1 MRAVLALALV
11 GCGFSV
17 PSNSGGSDDEPVRM
31 DASIDQPLDGC
42 VSFSSQLETCGKT
55 GAPLTISG
63 MNTLNTDT
71 GVMMNGTTT
80 VMLASEIVVASTNQI
95 ELRVI
100 YAGNVMFTANAQLR
114 AVGSRPLAI
123 IAFGDVSLGAGALID
138 VGAGGA
144 GAFTMCPNGAAR
156 GENDGGG
163 GGGGGGGSFAALG
176 GKGGNGNSDG
186 GGSDGGAAG
195 VVVPLPAGPRG
206 GCPGAG
212 GGNGD
217 QDGGEGGPAGG
228 ALYIAS
234 ATQIELLSNAAI
246 NAGGG
251 GGGGGRQSGLSN
263 GDAGG
268 GGGGSGG
275 MILLEAPKVR
285 SAGVLAA
292 NGGGGGEGSGDGD
305 AGNPGAR
312 GPASTMRADGGKSGS
327 PTGTDGGKGGAAA
340 TTAGDPPPGNPQAGG
355 AGGGGGGVGYIKVTS
370 PDQMLGSSVSPAVAP

>member
-17 PSNSGGSDDEPVRM
+17 PANGSDDEPSR
-31 DASIDQPLDGC
+31 DGSIDQPLDAC
-42 VSFSSQLETCGKT
+42 VSFSSQLDTCGKT
-55 GAPLTISG
+55 GVPLTISG
-63 MNTLNTDT
+63 VNTLDTDT
-71 GVMMNGTTT
+71 GVMMNGNAT
-80 VMLASEIVVASTNQI
+80 VALTSAVVVASTNQI

-100 YAGNVMFTANAQLR
+100 YASTVMFAANAQLR

-123 IAFGDVSLGAGALID
+123 IAFGNVSLAAGALID

-156 GENDGGG
+156 GENDSGG

-176 GKGGNGNSDG
+176 GKGGDGNSDG
-186 GGSDGGAAG
+186 GGSTGGTAG
-195 VVVPLPAGPRG
+195 AVVALPAGPRG
-206 GCPGAG
+206 GCPGSG

-234 ATQIELLSNAAI
+234 ATQIELLGTAAI
-246 NAGGG
+246 TAGGG
-251 GGGGGRQSGLSN
+251 GGGGGRQSGFSN

-275 MILLEAPKVR
+275 LILLEAPKVR
-285 SAGVLAA
+285 STGVLAA
-292 NGGGGGEGSGDGD
+292 NGGGGGEGSGNGD

-312 GPASTMRADGGKSGS
+312 GPASTLRAEGGKMGS
-327 PTGTDGGKGGAAA
+327 PTGTDGGRGGAVAA
-340 TTAGDPPPGNPQAGG
+340 VTGESPGAAQAGG
-355 AGGGGGGVGYIKVTS
+355 AGGGGGGAGYIKVAS
-370 PDQMLGSSVSPAVAP
+370 PDRVLGTVSPAVTP